1 MPLQTDQPVSEAVQ
15 FASPHK
21 PEPPTPPRMTAQ
33 RLGAYLV
40 ESVREL
46 WVRPPHQVPALD
58 GLRAMAILLVVC
70 AHFFGF
76 FWTEHVNEALPRMA
90 ALPMFNWGWTGVDLF
105 FVLSGYLIGKQLW
118 RERATT
124 GTVRF
129 WSFIMRRGMR
139 IWPLFYAMILYY
151 TLVPSHVKTSGWDF
165 VFLTNFHRGVG
176 FDDAWSLSTE
186 EQFYILV
193 PLLLI
198 LTSSVRRFW
207 LYFVGLGGVIVLE
220 WLSRA
225 QVMQT
230 LAARGLEGHALLD
243 AMHYPIYLHA
253 DGLIAGL
260 AIALLSERRPARFR
274 APKSAGVSWLGLAIC
289 VGATAVGVALR
300 MANKTVFAFT
310 ALGMLYG
317 GLTLWLL
324 WDRSMLSSPARWR
337 IWYPISRLSYGMYLN
352 NYVILPGIT
361 YWAFMTARHASG
373 SMIVGCLVGLVA
385 ATLVSM
391 GVATVTF
398 ILVERPFLIL
408 RDRVLHRRVH
418 MHAATAVGE
427 GYPGQVVR

>member
-1 MPLQTDQPVSEAVQ
+1 MPFQTDQPVTKPQ
-15 FASPHK
+15 FAPPSH
-21 PEPPTPPRMTAQ
+21 EPDLEAPPGGTVR
-33 RLGAYLV
+33 RLATYLA

-58 GLRAMAILLVVC
+58 GLRAMAILLVIC

-76 FWTEHVNEALPRMA
+76 FWTEHVKEAVPGMA
-90 ALPMFNWGWTGVDLF
+90 SLPMFNWGWTGVDLF

-129 WSFIMRRGMR
+129 WPFILRRGMR
-139 IWPLFYAMILYY
+139 IWPLFYAMILFY
-151 TLVPSHVKTSGWDF
+151 TVTRHHVKTSGWDF

-198 LTSSVRRFW
+198 LTASVRRFSM
-207 LYFVGLGGVIVLE
+207 YFLGLAGVIVLE
-220 WLSRA
+220 WVSRA
-225 QVMQT
+225 YVMH
-230 LAARGLEGHALLD
+230 GLSAQGLQGRALLD
-243 AMHYPIYLHA
+243 AMHYPIHLHA

-274 APKSAGVSWLGLAIC
+274 APKDAGVSWLGLGIC
-289 VGATAVGVALR
+289 LGATAIGVALR

-310 ALGMLYG
+310 ALGLLYG
-317 GLTLWLL
+317 GLTLWML
-324 WDRSMLSSPARWR
+324 WDRSVLTSPARWR

-361 YWAFMTARHASG
+361 YWAFVTARRASG
-373 SMIVGCLVGLVA
+373 SMIAGCLVGLLA
-385 ATLVSM
+385 GTLVSM

-418 MHAATAVGE
+418 MHAAPGKE
-427 GYPGQVVR
+427 GYPAPVSS